1 MKSNNIADINAN
13 LKLIQFQYEFIL
25 IQLIR

>member
-13 LKLIQFQYEFIL
+13 LELIQFQYEFIL